1 VAVYDETMLHPYD
14 HHERMYQVIVQSR
27 GIRERYG
34 IMSLAGNWKWQ
45 EVTDSSFDAVG
56 KSITP
61 PRK

>member
-1 VAVYDETMLHPYD
+1 
-14 HHERMYQVIVQSR
+14 MYQVIVQSR